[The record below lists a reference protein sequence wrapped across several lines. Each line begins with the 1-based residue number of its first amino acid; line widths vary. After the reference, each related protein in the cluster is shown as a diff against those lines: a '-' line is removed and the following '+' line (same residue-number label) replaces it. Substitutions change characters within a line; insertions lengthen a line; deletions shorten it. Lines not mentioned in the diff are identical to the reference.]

1 MQLSD
6 VRKHVIEPF
15 EQVIRCYGNPTLAL
29 KKRSKRRLDYDK
41 HVQLKANGKKVDKSL
56 TELVEQY
63 EALND
68 TLTKELP
75 KLSALTAKV
84 GNICLGKFVSIQATW
99 YLVWKEKV
107 KAPLQD
113 LGQVPELSEIV
124 TTFQREFQLQ
134 EERASAIGIL
144 NPTLKGRTSQST
156 TDDTSS
162 TLSKTR
168 SRPENLLP
176 SRGRGLSINSDHVP
190 SLPTPDFAKR
200 NSGQFSLSPSSPGHY
215 YRDYYSGI
223 NGHTR
228 GISGSPITP
237 EPSSA
242 TRPTMGLAR
251 PSTGRSFE
259 STSIPRQSSESA
271 ANATSQNWRDS
282 NSTYNSNY
290 PSTEARRLSGLFHSA
305 LPLPDGPEE
314 SMRSSRAS
322 SSERPGNGGYRV
334 LWLAA
339 SLFEFNIETTKHEA
353 GYPYLTYQAGEVRF
367 HDSSRQVS
375 C

>member
-1 MQLSD
+1 MD
-6 VRKHVIEPF
+6 YEKH
-15 EQVIRCYGNPTLAL
+15 L
-29 KKRSKRRLDYDK
+29 
-41 HVQLKANGKKVDKSL
+41 QLKANGKKIDKQL

-68 TLTKELP
+68 TLKKELP

-84 GNICLGKFVSIQATW
+84 GNICLGKFVSIQADW
-99 YLVWKEKV
+99 YLIWKEKV
-107 KAPLQD
+107 KIPLQD
-113 LGQVPELSEIV
+113 LGHVPEPAEIV
-124 TTFQREFQLQ
+124 STFQREFQLQ

-156 TDDTSS
+156 TDDAASM
-162 TLSKTR
+162 LSKTR
-168 SRPENLLP
+168 SRPSDLVP
-176 SRGRGLSINSDHVP
+176 PRGRGLSINSDHVP
-190 SLPTPDFAKR
+190 SLPTPDFVKR
-200 NSGQFSLSPSSPGHY
+200 NSGQFSLSPTSPGHY

-223 NGHTR
+223 NGHSR

-237 EPSSA
+237 EASSS
-242 TRPTMGLAR
+242 RPTIGLGR

-271 ANATSQNWRDS
+271 ANAVSQNWRDS

-290 PSTEARRLSGLFHSA
+290 PGPETRRLSGLFHSA
-305 LPLPDGPEE
+305 LPLPDGPEDQ
-314 SMRSSRAS
+314 RSSRAS
-322 SSERPGNGGYRV
+322 STERPNGGYNV

-353 GYPYLTYQAGEVRF
+353 GYPYLTYQAGEVSMYSDVKRAPTNRSDF
-367 HDSSRQVS
+367 
-375 C
+375 